1 MKPTYKTPI
10 THLIVEHAVAKSP
23 VVRTLRERLPRV
35 PVTYVDK
42 IPESHERTPG
52 LLEVVHYKG
61 RFWRSCPGTKIYEC
75 CGYQIVHIGT
85 QCNLDCTY
93 CILQAYFESP
103 NLRIFGNLDDLLA
116 EVQAVPTL
124 APHRLFRAGTG
135 EFTDSLLL
143 DPWTGLSQ
151 HLVPLFG
158 RLPNAVLE
166 LKTKTD
172 HVAPLKDLD
181 HRGHT
186 LVSWSLNAEEIIR
199 TQEPRSAPL
208 KARLRAAQRC
218 AQWGYFLGFH
228 FDPMIEYPGWREGYR
243 RTLQALF
250 HAVDPAR
257 VVWISVGAFRF
268 MPELKR
274 TIHRNH
280 PRSRITTGEFIR
292 GLDGKMRYFRDI
304 RLDLYRWMVEEL
316 DRWDP
321 TLCVYLC
328 MEGPWIWK
336 RVFGLEPAQK
346 GGLSAMLDKAVKDR
360 MGIEPQRQGA
370 DDAAE

>member
-1 MKPTYKTPI
+1 MKPTIRNPI
-10 THLIVEHAVAKSP
+10 TSLVVEHAVADSP
-23 VVRTLRERLPRV
+23 IVRTLLERLPSI
-35 PVTYVDK
+35 PVVYVDK
-42 IPESHERTPG
+42 VPETRERIPG

-61 RFWRSCPGTKIYEC
+61 RFWRNCPGTKIYEC

-85 QCNLDCTY
+85 QCSLDCTY

-116 EVQAVPTL
+116 EVQAVP
-124 APHRLFRAGTG
+124 ASSPQRLFRAGTG

-151 HLVPLFG
+151 HLVPLFAQI
-158 RLPNAVLE
+158 PNAVLE

-172 HVAPLKDLD
+172 HVSQLKGLD
-181 HRGHT
+181 HQGHT

-208 KARLRAAQRC
+208 KARLHAAQQC

-228 FDPMIEYPGWREGYR
+228 FDPMIDYPGWREGYR

-250 HAVDPAR
+250 EAVDPAK
-257 VVWISVGAFRF
+257 VVWISLGAFRF
-268 MPELKR
+268 MPDLKAVIER
-274 TIHRNH
+274 HH
-280 PRSRITTGEFIR
+280 PKSRIVTGEFIR

-304 RLDLYRWMVEEL
+304 RLELYQWMVEQI
-316 DRWDP
+316 RGWDSN
-321 TLCVYLC
+321 LCVYLC

-336 RVFGLEPAQK
+336 HVFGQEPACK
-346 GGLSAMLDKAVKDR
+346 GGLPALLDKAVQER
-360 MGIEPQRQGA
+360 MGIEPVRHGGDNA
-370 DDAAE
+370 LG